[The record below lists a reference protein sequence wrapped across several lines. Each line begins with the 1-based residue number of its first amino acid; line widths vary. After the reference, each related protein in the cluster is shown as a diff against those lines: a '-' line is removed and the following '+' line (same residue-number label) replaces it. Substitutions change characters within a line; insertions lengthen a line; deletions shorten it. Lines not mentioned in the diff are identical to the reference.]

1 MIRKSL
7 KFYIAL
13 ILISAASVCGGNEIN
28 AVLATVNGHPVFLRD
43 ILPLTHSAEYQAHA
57 VYRGEEL
64 EKQIRE
70 LRRKA
75 VDDIIDRRLL
85 LAAYAEKPF
94 TLPPGLVDQRLDEYA
109 AKMGCNS
116 RQNFAAQLR
125 KEKTS
130 VEELRKIITE
140 QLTAELTLYRNIRPE
155 IHVTPQEIY
164 EFYRSNPQRFG
175 SEESFELAMILL
187 DKTLPAEEQ
196 QFIARELRTVPG
208 NFSVLAKRYSKG
220 PNAALG
226 GNLGRIGKTMLRKEF
241 AAALQKPEVGRI
253 YGPLNTAD
261 GIAFIKLNA
270 HQQANKIPLREAAPK
285 IREELE
291 MQQQQKKIKQYLE
304 KLRSRAI
311 IRIFF

>member
-7 KFYIAL
+7 KFCIAL

-28 AVLATVNGHPVFLRD
+28 AVLATVNGYPVFLRD

-57 VYRGEEL
+57 VLRGEEL

-75 VDDIIDRRLL
+75 VDEVIDRRLL

-94 TLPPGLVDQRLDEYA
+94 PLPPGLVDQRLDEYA
-109 AKMGCNS
+109 ARIGCNS
-116 RQNFAAQLR
+116 RQKFAAQLR

-130 VEELRKIITE
+130 VEE
-140 QLTAELTLYRNIRPE
+140 QLTAELTLYRNVRPE

-187 DKTLPAEEQ
+187 DKALPAEEQ
-196 QFIARELRTVPG
+196 QFIARELRSAPD
-208 NFSVLAKRYSKG
+208 NFSVLAKRYSRG

-226 GNLGRIGKTMLRKEF
+226 GNLGRISRAMLRKEF

-261 GIAFIKLNA
+261 GIAFIRLNA
-270 HQQANKIPLREAAPK
+270 HQQANKTPLREAAPQ

-291 MQQQQKKIKQYLE
+291 MQQQKKKVKKYLK

-311 IRIFF
+311 IRTFF